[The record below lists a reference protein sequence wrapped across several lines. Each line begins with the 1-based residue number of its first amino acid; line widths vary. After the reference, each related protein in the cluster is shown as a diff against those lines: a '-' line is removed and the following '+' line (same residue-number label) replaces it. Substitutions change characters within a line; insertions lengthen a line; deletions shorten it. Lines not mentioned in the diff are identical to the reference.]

1 VLLSCT
7 ELAAQDQTEGQPM
20 GRSRVYCTL
29 PANANRQHNT
39 QAARSIPRDPDT
51 RTRTRRTASAH
62 GQARM
67 PYLKGTRTR
76 ARAGPASSVTW
87 TGNRIQG
94 PIAVGM

>member
-1 VLLSCT
+1 
-7 ELAAQDQTEGQPM
+7 M

-39 QAARSIPRDPDT
+39 QAARSIPRDPNT
-51 RTRTRRTASAH
+51 RIRTRRNC
-62 GQARM
+62 Q
-67 PYLKGTRTR
+67 R
-76 ARAGPASSVTW
+76 ARPGMYTYPLGYLTPSPGAAREFVTW